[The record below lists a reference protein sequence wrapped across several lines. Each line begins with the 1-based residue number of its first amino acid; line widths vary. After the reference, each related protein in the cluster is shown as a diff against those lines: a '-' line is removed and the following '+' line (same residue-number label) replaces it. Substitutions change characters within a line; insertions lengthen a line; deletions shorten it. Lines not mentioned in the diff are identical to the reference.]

1 MNELDGYSMLSEMAL
16 FVHHLVPNIAI
27 TIYISRRLCNKNMY
41 RQYISIM
48 FSQKP
53 EKSPVQPLLFPEI
66 WILSCFNNQFYTAR
80 DDAAS
85 DCHLSTTTT
94 EWQWMTH
101 GQAGATPARAH
112 TCSRTCQLFTDTIFA
127 RSRIAARLYTPA
139 IVGDSFRSMSPVV
152 LPRCQSLWPALL
164 VSGTSSLLN
173 YRRSLCVNGQT
184 GRCRGRR
191 ACVHH
196 VLSMTW
202 HTRLTAGRSNTV
214 ECCTSS
220 CVSVSGW
227 WAWLL
232 LV

>member
-1 MNELDGYSMLSEMAL
+1 MAL
-16 FVHHLVPNIAI
+16 FCAPLPTEYRHYHIHFASS
-27 TIYISRRLCNKNMY
+27 TTYSKCNKNMY
-41 RQYISIM
+41 RQYNSIT

-85 DCHLSTTTT
+85 DCQLSTTSLLTMNDT
-94 EWQWMTH
+94 
-101 GQAGATPARAH
+101 ARPARRPHEHIHVVALVSYSQ
-112 TCSRTCQLFTDTIFA
+112 TQFSRGRESLHGYIHLLLSPTAFDVDVAC
-127 RSRIAARLYTPA
+127 RSPTLSVIMASSAGQRHVVIAKL
-139 IVGDSFRSMSPVV
+139 SPVIV
-152 LPRCQSLWPALL
+152 RERPDWSLSWSPWMCPPRFI
-164 VSGTSSLLN
+164 N
-173 YRRSLCVNGQT
+173 D
-184 GRCRGRR
+184 
-191 ACVHH
+191 
-196 VLSMTW
+196 MT

-214 ECCTSS
+214 EMS